1 MAFGDF
7 ARLDGYDPNAAF
19 PPGSPA
25 DEARWAREA
34 AAARLGLARRQQ
46 DSGAARSERV
56 MGAIADIA
64 KAVVDP
70 IVTEATDYSRGRVAP
85 AGPMTEEEAFR
96 INRGNIGRVVPEMAM
111 LRAPLRNPLGP
122 VTQAELRGGTLYANA
137 PKRTR
142 APTGYDPVGWQ
153 GPVSDIA
160 EAGHIPRGTHANWYM
175 RHDPQGN
182 VTLSNESG
190 WSGNKYGVNLK
201 GGMTPDEMAHYV
213 GQQEPAIIPKGR
225 EFDLDELRR
234 QKAEFVF
241 GPTDAM
247 ASGGWLDLP
256 GGAVKQEG
264 GIGFMQ
270 AHKDVKIPGMP
281 DDVQPLY
288 ASVSKAAASKANAVA
303 EDVIKRGGVP
313 IYAPVVMGPGA
324 GDSTKQMAFSV
335 LSALRHADPTPTAIE
350 TLDAAVR
357 AKGKGAKGYPGYNSP
372 ELSDWLST
380 SGLKGRRAFTEGA
393 AARSAIDE
401 TGVDVSLLRYLNTDP
416 RLRHTP
422 SGSAGAV
429 LGRMRPDVGI
439 TEHPLHS
446 NYPATFMGQKGEI
459 GGLPGNMP
467 FSQIAPDMFRG
478 LLKYRSPGGG
488 LFADTPAIQVM
499 RGLASDVPQTQ
510 PVTKEVVDNWR
521 RWFDRNPQGWA
532 IPGAVGLGALADERS
547 YRQP

>member
-7 ARLDGYDPNAAF
+7 ARLDEYDPDAGFKDTFRERFGAAPLDPF
-19 PPGSPA
+19 
-25 DEARWAREA
+25 EA
-34 AAARLGLARRQQ
+34 AALRQRQFTNRPSETSQETIDRAAGVMSDVLIPKTPLDVGL
-46 DSGAARSERV
+46 
-56 MGAIADIA
+56 
-64 KAVVDP
+64 
-70 IVTEATDYSRGRVAP
+70 TLATLP
-85 AGPMTEEEAFR
+85 AGPLARPAARIGALAAGALLEPSEAQAHNSKLAR
-96 INRGNIGRVVPEMAM
+96 AIRGWT
-111 LRAPLRNPLGP
+111 GP
-122 VTQAELRGGTLYANA
+122 VG
-137 PKRTR
+137 
-142 APTGYDPVGWQ
+142 
-153 GPVSDIA
+153 SIA

-175 RHDPQGN
+175 RHDPKGN
-182 VTLSNESG
+182 VALTNESG
-190 WSGNKYGVNLK
+190 PTGNTYAVNLK
-201 GGMTPDEMAHYV
+201 GGMTPDEMAARTAGDPV
-213 GQQEPAIIPKGR
+213 VIPKGR

-241 GPTDAM
+241 GPTDKM
-247 ASGGWLDLP
+247 ASGGWLNLP

-281 DDVQPLY
+281 EDVQPLY
-288 ASVSKAAASKANAVA
+288 ASVSKAAASKANRTA
-303 EDVIKRGGVP
+303 EDVIKRGGMPVYVP
-313 IYAPVVMGPGA
+313 TIMGPGA

-335 LSALRHADPTPTAIE
+335 LSGLREAEPSSAAIAK
-350 TLDAAVR
+350 LDAAVR
-357 AKGKGAKGYPGYNSP
+357 AKGKGAQGYPGYDSP
-372 ELSDWLST
+372 ELADWLSS
-380 SGLKGRRAFTEGA
+380 SGLKGRRAFVEGA
-393 AARSAIDE
+393 SARSAADA
-401 TGVDVSLLRYLNTDP
+401 TGVDTSLLRYLNTDP

-422 SGSAGAV
+422 SGSAGV
-429 LGRMRPDVGI
+429 VMGRMRPDVGV

-521 RWFDRNPQGWA
+521 RWFDKNPTGWA
-532 IPGAVGLGALADERS
+532 IPGAVGLGTLAAQDKYQRRKTS
-547 YRQP
+547 INSRGS